1 MSFIQALDINNAST
15 QISIRGDSID
25 SCPICHAHIVPRLIN
40 NYLNAIGSSSPLL
53 QRIYRCPNIKCG
65 MIFFALYARKVYPG
79 FLIVYHFYE
88 LEPMYPKEPIFSNKI
103 KNDYPS
109 FCKIYKQANR
119 AEELGLSEICG
130 MGYRKSIEFLIKDFI
145 KRELKQ
151 SKTPKKEIVDI
162 LKTPLSGCIEKYIT
176 DPKTKSMAKRAT
188 WLGNDETHYYK
199 KWPEKDISDLKT
211 LIQLTINSIENQ
223 LLSEKYEKEMNKPKK
238 FS

>member
-1 MSFIQALDINNAST
+1 MSFIQALDINNTST

-25 SCPICHAHIVPRLIN
+25 SCPICHAHIVPSLIN
-40 NYLNAIGSSSPLL
+40 NYLNAVGSNSPLL
-53 QRIYRCPNIKCG
+53 QRIYRCPNTKCG
-65 MIFFALYARKVYPG
+65 MIFFALYVRKVYPG
-79 FLIVYHFYE
+79 FLVVYHFCE

-109 FCKIYKQANR
+109 FYKIYKQANR

-151 SKTPKKEIVDI
+151 SKTPKEEIVKI
-162 LKTPLSGCIEKYIT
+162 IKTSLSKCIEKYIT
-176 DPKTKSMAKRAT
+176 DPEIKSMATRAT

-199 KWPEKDISDLKT
+199 KWPKKNISDLKI
-211 LIQLTINSIENQ
+211 LIQLTIYYIESH
-223 LLSEKYEKEMNKPKK
+223 LLSKKYEKHMDKPKK
-238 FS
+238 